1 METPGTHRK
10 CHLEREKDGGLHKL
24 WLGHRERLLLQ
35 EKKNGTLRNN
45 VIYDPF
51 PPSFE
56 D

>member
-1 METPGTHRK
+1 
-10 CHLEREKDGGLHKL
+10 LHKL